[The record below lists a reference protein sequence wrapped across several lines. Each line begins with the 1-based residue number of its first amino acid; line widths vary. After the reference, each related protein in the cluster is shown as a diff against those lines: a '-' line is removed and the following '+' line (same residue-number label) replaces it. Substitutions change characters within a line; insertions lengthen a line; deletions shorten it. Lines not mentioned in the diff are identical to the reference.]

1 MPVGVTVRED
11 DAGLCPPSVVTLHV
25 KRNAMLMSDWVTMN
39 VARPLLELML
49 SRVAGCGDAL
59 KSKRAFVSSPLV
71 TRHVSVTCSSS
82 CGVGFETDKDTVG
95 GLVGLFGS
103 GLGSGLSGFEGS
115 PFSVGVFGVPMGMMM
130 PSSTHPGV
138 TAIASSTE
146 KMASDRVSLV
156 AIWAFFR
163 WIIKISFV
171 RMLAGTWASDYLGGV
186 VMGVTSIGMVTSQAG
201 GRRIDSQRGLRG
213 EMGDRFRVF
222 GLVVRLNCWCSRDR
236 YESDRSLRKSLHGR
250 GL

>member
-1 MPVGVTVRED
+1 VLLGTLRNGVEFAGVAGWLLFSCREVTRIGAVRRHIFLTACYVPVGVTVLED

-49 SRVAGCGDAL
+49 SRVAGCGDAV
-59 KSKRAFVSSPLV
+59 KSKRAFDSSPLV

-95 GLVGLFGS
+95 GVVGLSGS
-103 GLGSGLSGFEGS
+103 GLGSGLSGFDGS
-115 PFSVGVFGVPMGMMM
+115 PLSAGVFGVPMGMMM

-146 KMASDRVSLV
+146 KMASDRVSLG
-156 AIWAFFR
+156 AICAFLR

-171 RMLAGTWASDYLGGV
+171 RMLAGTSVSAYLVGV
-186 VMGVTSIGMVTSQAG
+186 AMGVTSIGMVTSQG
-201 GRRIDSQRGLRG
+201 VWRRIGS
-213 EMGDRFRVF
+213 
-222 GLVVRLNCWCSRDR
+222 
-236 YESDRSLRKSLHGR
+236 
-250 GL
+250 

>member
-1 MPVGVTVRED
+1 VPVGVTVRVDETE
-11 DAGLCPPSVVTLHV
+11 LCPPSVVTLQV
-25 KRNAMLMSDWVTMN
+25 KRKAMLMSDWVTMN

-59 KSKRAFVSSPLV
+59 KSKRAFASSPLV

-95 GLVGLFGS
+95 GVVGL
-103 GLGSGLSGFEGS
+103 LGSGLSGFDGS
-115 PFSVGVFGVPMGMMM
+115 PLSVGVFGVPMGMMM

-171 RMLAGTWASDYLGGV
+171 RMLAGTWASDYLVGV
-186 VMGVTSIGMVTSQAG
+186 VMGVTSIGMVTSQG
-201 GRRIDSQRGLRG
+201 VWRRIGS
-213 EMGDRFRVF
+213 
-222 GLVVRLNCWCSRDR
+222 
-236 YESDRSLRKSLHGR
+236 
-250 GL
+250 